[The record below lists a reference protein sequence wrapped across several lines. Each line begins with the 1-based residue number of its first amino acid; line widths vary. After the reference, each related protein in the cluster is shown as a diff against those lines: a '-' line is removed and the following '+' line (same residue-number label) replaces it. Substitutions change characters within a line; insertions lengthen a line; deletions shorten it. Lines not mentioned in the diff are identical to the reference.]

1 MDPPPQRAALAS
13 EGLSAGNQ
21 TARSAQMPTEA
32 PDLPVRIGAFYSGKY
47 LSGNTM
53 TTDTDAR
60 IAHMLHHRKASL
72 DMGDP
77 VVPAISLATTF
88 HLPQTQGAVHF
99 YGRAGQPTWDAVE
112 AQLAIL
118 EDAQVVCFPSGMAA
132 ITAALVSCLKAG
144 ARVMIPSDGYYVTRL
159 LGRDMLQVYGVDVV
173 PTPTLAMETADF
185 TGFDVIY
192 IETPSNPGLDTV
204 DIASIATRAHAA
216 GARVIVD
223 NTTMT
228 PLLQRPLD
236 MGADL
241 VVAADT
247 KAPAGHSDALFGHV
261 AGRDPALMTRVEDW
275 RRQSGSVPGPFE
287 AYLVHRG
294 LETLEVRLSRM
305 CASAAIIA
313 ERLAQHPAVRG
324 LRYPGLARD
333 PSHKAVGGQMINGG
347 FLIGFELSDA
357 AVAESFLS
365 RCPLI
370 EQATSFGGVHT
381 AGERRARW
389 GDDVAEGFIRL
400 SVGVEPVDTLWHAIE
415 AALKP

>member
-1 MDPPPQRAALAS
+1 M
-13 EGLSAGNQ
+13 
-21 TARSAQMPTEA
+21 TAE
-32 PDLPVRIGAFYSGKY
+32 
-47 LSGNTM
+47 
-53 TTDTDAR
+53 TDAR
-60 IAHMLHHRKASL
+60 IAHLLHHRKASL
-72 DMGDP
+72 SLGDP
-77 VVPAISLATTF
+77 VVPAISVATTF
-88 HLPQTQGAVHF
+88 HLPQTQGALHY

-118 EDAQVVCFPSGMAA
+118 EDAQVVSFPSGMAA
-132 ITAALVSCLKAG
+132 ITAALVCCLRAG
-144 ARVMIPSDGYYVTRL
+144 ARVMIPSDGYYVTRV

-173 PTPTLAMETADF
+173 QIPTLAMETADF
-185 TGFDVIY
+185 SGFDVIY

-204 DIASIATRAHAA
+204 DIATIAARAHAV

-236 MGADL
+236 LGADL

-261 AGRDPALMTRVEDW
+261 AGRDAALIARVADW

-305 CASAAIIA
+305 CATAQTIA
-313 ERLAQHPAVRG
+313 ERLAQHPSVRG
-324 LRYPGLARD
+324 LRYPGLPDD
-333 PSHKAVGGQMINGG
+333 PSYKSVGGQMTNGG
-347 FLIGFELSDA
+347 FLIGFELADA
-357 AVAESFLS
+357 ATAESFLA

-370 EQATSFGGVHT
+370 EQTTSFGGVHT
-381 AGERRARW
+381 AAERRARW
-389 GDDVAEGFIRL
+389 GDDVADGFIRL
-400 SVGVEPVDTLWHAIE
+400 SIGVEPVEVLWQSIDATLQSHGATE
-415 AALKP
+415 